1 MQSPTFKTAC
11 KLSNKAEAYFRYI
24 EGEFYIDTKGG
35 KEQKIYTRYPEPAT
49 FTGFALFMGFNS
61 RQELEGYEQMGQFGY
76 IISRS
81 RLRIETWYEKKLHQ
95 QSPSGAV
102 FALKNWGWND
112 KPDDQPATEIQIAA
126 LKVEMVESGPAL
138 ANNEAEVLL

>member
-1 MQSPTFKTAC
+1 MQSPTFKTAR
-11 KLSNKAEAYFRYI
+11 KLSNKAEAYFRHI
-24 EGEFYIDTKGG
+24 EGEFHIGTKGG
-35 KEQKIYTRYPEPAT
+35 KEQKIYTRDPEPAT
-49 FTGFALFMGFNS
+49 FTGFALFIGFNS
-61 RQELEGYEQMGQFGY
+61 RQELEDYEQKGEFGC
-76 IISRS
+76 ISSRS

-112 KPDDQPATEIQIAA
+112 KPDDQPATEIRIDT

-138 ANNEAEVLL
+138 ANTEAEVLL